1 MKARDLTELAVRNL
15 REALLRN
22 SLTTLGVAVGVAS
35 LVAMLSL
42 GIGLQTL
49 ASKRLLRSGLFDSVL
64 VSSGRG
70 SRGGPDGPRRR
81 EARDPNNIPAPLD
94 DTALQSFQKLP
105 NVSEVYPQIR
115 FSTDIRYLRPNWGL
129 SVGMSSPHGGEP
141 PMFGKT
147 SHYPLDARLLD
158 VTTNALGIPE
168 SSRKGEAFEGMTGKF
183 FSSPYATEV
192 ILQSEL
198 AKEIADK
205 ASIAKPPAIPWMDA
219 ASGMVGKPKSNP
231 SEPATSSNT
240 AAATTPAISPADL
253 IGKQI
258 LIRYA
263 ERASFA
269 SAADRDDALLESAIS
284 GQLNGSLSVIP
295 REKMFI
301 IVGIIETDPSAG
313 MGGFGGGRLYLP
325 LELAQSLKVA
335 QPTDMQALLNDSDS
349 TKPTYTALTVR
360 VNSPKDV
367 AAVEAA
373 IKKMGFNA
381 FSLLDATKGL
391 RLVFTVFDL
400 FLGLFG
406 SLALTVASLGIINTL
421 VMAILERRREIGVLK
436 ALGATDGDVKSLFF
450 AEAAA
455 MGFFGGL
462 CGVALGWFIGQAL
475 TWGTGLYL
483 RQQDLPSVKISYV
496 PWWLALSA
504 IAFATF
510 VSLLAGLYPASRAAR
525 LNPVD
530 ALRYE

>member
-1 MKARDLTELAVRNL
+1 MKARDLTELAIRNL

-64 VSSGRG
+64 VTSGRDN
-70 SRGGPDGPRRR
+70 RGPGRNRLR
-81 EARDPNNIPAPLD
+81 EESAPVTMKMLD
-94 DTALQSFQKLP
+94 DDARQSFEKLP

-115 FSTDIRYLRPNWGL
+115 FSSDIRFAGRN
-129 SVGMSSPHGGEP
+129 
-141 PMFGKT
+141 
-147 SHYPLDARLLD
+147 
-158 VTTNALGIPE
+158 TNTYALGIPE
-168 SSRKGEAFEGMTGKF
+168 SSRKGEAFDGITGKF
-183 FSSPYATEV
+183 FSSPTADEV
-192 ILQSEL
+192 ILQIDL
-198 AKEIADK
+198 AKDLIEK
-205 ASIAKPPAIPWMDA
+205 ASSPKAAPTGSADRARQPSSTEKSAASAAPPDNSSATAPPAKI
-219 ASGMVGKPKSNP
+219 
-231 SEPATSSNT
+231 
-240 AAATTPAISPADL
+240 PADL
-253 IGKQI
+253 VGQTIV
-258 LIRYA
+258 IRYA
-263 ERASFA
+263 QRAAFA
-269 SAADRDDALLESAIS
+269 SAADRDDALLESAMT
-284 GQLNGSLSVIP
+284 GQLNGSLSVVP
-295 REKMFI
+295 KGKSFR
-301 IVGIIETDPSAG
+301 IVGVVESDPSAS

-325 LELAQSLKVA
+325 LKLAESLNVA
-335 QPTDMQALLNDSDS
+335 QPADMQALIADEA
-349 TKPTYTALTVR
+349 KPAYSALTVR

-367 AAVEAA
+367 AAVEDA

-483 RQQDLPSVKISYV
+483 RQQDLPTVKISYV

-504 IAFATF
+504 IAFATL